1 MQLRGGGHRKNRPV
15 QGKHGGSQ
23 TRARAHVFFPRVSVL
38 KTNILVA
45 DVERRIEWCVL
56 NKTGGRA
63 AQRESDPTHS
73 TPLD

>member
-1 MQLRGGGHRKNRPV
+1 
-15 QGKHGGSQ
+15 
-23 TRARAHVFFPRVSVL
+23 
-38 KTNILVA
+38 
-45 DVERRIEWCVL
+45 VERQIEWCVL